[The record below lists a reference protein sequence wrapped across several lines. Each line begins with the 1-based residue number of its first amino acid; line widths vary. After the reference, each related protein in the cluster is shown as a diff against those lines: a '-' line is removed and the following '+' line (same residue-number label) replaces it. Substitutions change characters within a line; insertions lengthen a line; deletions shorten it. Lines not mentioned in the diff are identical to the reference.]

1 MGSSPTVKRFLVFV
15 DLFLPMAFL
24 LLLLLSGSPSVARA
38 ADYTVTGGIV
48 ERVSGTVVT
57 MEGNSYDVDKARVVS
72 PSGKEI
78 PFTEIARGRKV
89 NLFVSRNNKITT
101 IVVYPSMVE

>member
-15 DLFLPMAFL
+15 GFFLPMAF

-48 ERVSGTVVT
+48 ERVSGTVVS
-57 MEGNSYDVDKARVVS
+57 MERNSYDVAGARVVD

-78 PFTEIARGRKV
+78 PFTEIARGKKV
-89 NLFVSRNNKITT
+89 SLFVSRNTKITT
-101 IVVYPSMVE
+101 VVVYPSMVE